1 MKENSAK
8 SIAVGIAVKIVLLAV
23 LVLVLIE
30 APGKKVAV
38 TITKDM
44 SFGEIAKLLEEK
56 KLIKD
61 KNVFRI
67 QYLLSE
73 YKGEIEPGSYVLN
86 TSQTAEEMLRVLSRA
101 DEKETETE

>member
-1 MKENSAK
+1 
-8 SIAVGIAVKIVLLAV
+8 
-23 LVLVLIE
+23 
-30 APGKKVAV
+30 
-38 TITKDM
+38 M

-101 DEKETETE
+101 DEKRLRRSNDMIVDERMTAFINSLDTEIPPPDGA

>member
-1 MKENSAK
+1 MLFRSM
-8 SIAVGIAVKIVLLAV
+8 S
-23 LVLVLIE
+23 E

-67 QYLLSE
+67 QYMLSE

>member
-1 MKENSAK
+1 MHEREQCKINCSRHCRENR
-8 SIAVGIAVKIVLLAV
+8 
-23 LVLVLIE
+23 
-30 APGKKVAV
+30 

-67 QYLLSE
+67 QYMLSE

-86 TSQTAEEMLRVLSRA
+86 TSQTAEEMLRVVSQA